1 MIVCTILKKSLM
13 VIRVF
18 HKNKNYLFAIQEYY
32 KEFLIVGYNPLE
44 LEASVKVSCKENV
57 TDKLIKELEN
67 LHNKCELRV
76 QKALICEPGKW
87 CSLGSEKEVDE
98 EKSFF
103 RKDKV

>member
-1 MIVCTILKKSLM
+1 M
-13 VIRVF
+13 VIKII
-18 HKNKNYLFAIQEYY
+18 HKNKNYIFAIQEYN

-57 TDKLIKELEN
+57 TDELIKVLEN
-67 LHNKCELRV
+67 LNTKCELRV

-87 CSLGSEKEVDE
+87 SSLGSEKEVDE